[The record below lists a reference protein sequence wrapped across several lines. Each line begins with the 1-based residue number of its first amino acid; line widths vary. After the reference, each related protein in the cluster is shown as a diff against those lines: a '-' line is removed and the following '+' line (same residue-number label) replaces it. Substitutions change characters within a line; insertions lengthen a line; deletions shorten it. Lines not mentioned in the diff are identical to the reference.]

1 MRKTLIS
8 IGISIVIIVAAIGI
22 VKLMNSK
29 HKKESKQPE
38 RKAPLVEIINPK
50 FGDFSFMAHATGK
63 LKAVERFDI
72 VAEVNG
78 QLSKQALFFKEGKS
92 YRKGELML
100 AINSTEYE
108 MGLIA
113 KKSDFITRITGVLA
127 DLKYDYPY
135 AYQKWYDYVNSIN
148 VNKPLPTIPKFKTDK
163 EKFYLVSKGLY
174 SQYYNLKSM
183 EERLSKYKI
192 KAPYNGVLINAHAVG
207 GEAVRPGS
215 KLGTFIN
222 TSAFDLEVT
231 YPLDVM
237 RYIKVGTPA
246 VLRSSDLDKSWKGKV
261 VRIGASIDAKTQSV
275 KVFIR
280 TSGKD
285 LIEGM
290 FLTASVEQEPIK
302 NAISIS
308 RKLINSE
315 GKVFVVEDNKLKL
328 KKVEVLE
335 SQDDMAIVKGLSR
348 TDNIMTTVI
357 KSAYNGM
364 VVRTRLAMSNE

>member
-1 MRKTLIS
+1 MKKTLIS

-22 VKLMNSK
+22 VKLMNSGNRK
-29 HKKESKQPE
+29 ENHKPG
-38 RKAPLVEIINPK
+38 RKAPLVEVVKPK
-50 FGDFSFMAHATGK
+50 FGDISFKAHATGK

-78 QLSKQALFFKEGKS
+78 QLGKQALVFKEGKR

-100 AINSTEYE
+100 SINSKEYE

-127 DLKYDYPY
+127 DLKYDYPE
-135 AYQKWYDYVNSIN
+135 AYQTWYDYVNSID
-148 VNKPLPTIPKFKTDK
+148 VKKPLPVIPKFNSDK

-183 EERLSKYKI
+183 EERLSKYDI
-192 KAPYNGVLINAHAVG
+192 RAPYNGVLIQAHAVG

-222 TSAFDLEVT
+222 TAAFDLEVT

-237 RYIKVGTPA
+237 KYIKIGTQA
-246 VLRSSDLDKSWKGKV
+246 ELHSSDFHKEWTGKV
-261 VRIGASIDAKTQSV
+261 VRIGASIDAQTQSA

-285 LIEGM
+285 LVEGM
-290 FLTASVEQEPIK
+290 FLTASVQQEPIK
-302 NAISIS
+302 NAMSIS
-308 RKLINSE
+308 RKLIDNR
-315 GKVFVVEDNKLKL
+315 GNVFVVENNRLKL

-335 SQDDMAIVKGLSR
+335 SQDDMAIIKGLSPN
-348 TDNIMTTVI
+348 DKVMTTVI

-364 VVRTRLAMSNE
+364 EVRVKN